1 MPPCPEVH
9 LTPPCWHGEYHCV
22 CILPGNTPRLPLR
35 VRGIPPVLEH
45 ADVVV
50 RLPLWVRGIPTT
62 SSLNWP
68 SSKIPPTGTGNTPA
82 SLSGSRRRLLPAD
95 TENANGQS
103 TLRVWELATP
113 GIKNTA
119 VLRLHPSLWG
129 TALGGHGEYPP
140 CTAASAFRKDTA
152 PKDAGNTLNAADAML
167 KIGTASGGRGSSLP
181 PEALPF
187 ILSRLPSADCPPGG
201 RCP

>member
-1 MPPCPEVH
+1 M
-9 LTPPCWHGEYHCV
+9 
-22 CILPGNTPRLPLR
+22 
-35 VRGIPPVLEH
+35 LEH

-50 RLPLWVRGIPTT
+50 RLPPWVRGIPTT

-82 SLSGSRRRLLPAD
+82 SLSGSPRRLLPAD

-113 GIKNTA
+113 GIRIPLCSGFIPASGGLLGCFCLHTVANSFIPASVGLPSEDTGNTRRA
-119 VLRLHPSLWG
+119 WRRR
-129 TALGGHGEYPP
+129 PP
-140 CTAASAFRKDTA
+140 GKTA

-167 KIGTASGGRGSSLP
+167 KIGTASGGKGITLP

>member
-9 LTPPCWHGEYHCV
+9 LTPPCWHGEYRCV
-22 CILPGNTPRLPLR
+22 RILPGNTPRLPLR
-35 VRGIPPVLEH
+35 
-45 ADVVV
+45 
-50 RLPLWVRGIPTT
+50 VRGIPTT

-103 TLRVWELATP
+103 SLWVWELTTP

-119 VLRLHPSLWG
+119 VLRLHPRLWGTAGVFLPAYGRQQLHPSLCG

-140 CTAASAFRKDTA
+140 CMAAKASRKDC
-152 PKDAGNTLNAADAML
+152 
-167 KIGTASGGRGSSLP
+167 
-181 PEALPF
+181 PEGHGEYSERRRRHA
-187 ILSRLPSADCPPGG
+187 
-201 RCP
+201 

>member
-1 MPPCPEVH
+1 M
-9 LTPPCWHGEYHCV
+9 
-22 CILPGNTPRLPLR
+22 
-35 VRGIPPVLEH
+35 LEH

-68 SSKIPPTGTGNTPA
+68 SSKIPPTGMGNTPA
-82 SLSGSRRRLLPAD
+82 SLSGSPRRLLPAD
-95 TENANGQS
+95 TENANWQS
-103 TLRVWELATP
+103 TLRVWELTTP
-113 GIKNTA
+113 GIRIPLCSGFIPA
-119 VLRLHPSLWG
+119 SGGL
-129 TALGGHGEYPP
+129 LGGCLHTVANSFIP
-140 CTAASAFRKDTA
+140 ASGGLPSEDTGNTRRA
-152 PKDAGNTLNAADAML
+152 RRRGPSGKTLPPKDAGNTLNAADAML

-187 ILSRLPSADCPPGG
+187 ILFRLSSADCPPGG